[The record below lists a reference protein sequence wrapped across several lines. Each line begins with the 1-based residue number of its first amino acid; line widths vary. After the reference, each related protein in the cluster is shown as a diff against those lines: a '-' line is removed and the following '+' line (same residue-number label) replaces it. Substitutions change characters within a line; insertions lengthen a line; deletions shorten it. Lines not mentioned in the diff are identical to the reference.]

1 MSSSKS
7 ETIRCFI
14 ALNLDHKTQ
23 TALADLQRTLKKNG
37 ALARWVKPENIH
49 LTLRFLG
56 DRDPK
61 RVKEIAQALPG
72 FFSNMAGFPLTI
84 NFLQAFPN
92 EKKPRVL
99 WAGIS
104 KGNDEAIGIFE
115 QVNNGLAKLG
125 IPKDQEEFVPHL
137 TLARCKTPE
146 ESRSVSEVI
155 KKAPKFSIEAQATKI
170 TFYQSQL
177 SSAGSIYSPI
187 SHVTLC

>member
-14 ALNLDHKTQ
+14 SLNLDHKTQ

-56 DRDPK
+56 YRDPK

-104 KGNDEAIGIFE
+104 KSNDEAIGIFE

-146 ESRSVSEVI
+146 ESRSVSEAI
-155 KKAPKFSIEAQATKI
+155 KKAPKFSIEAQATQI
-170 TFYQSQL
+170 TFYQSTL
-177 SSAGSIYSPI
+177 SSDGPIYQSLAT
-187 SHVTLC
+187 VTLN